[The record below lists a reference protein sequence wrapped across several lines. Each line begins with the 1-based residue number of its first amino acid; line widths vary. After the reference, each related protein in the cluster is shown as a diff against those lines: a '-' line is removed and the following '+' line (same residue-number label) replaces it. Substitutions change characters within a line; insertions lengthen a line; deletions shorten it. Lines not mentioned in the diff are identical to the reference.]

1 MNRSRKLKAKKPKA
15 AAMNPQHC
23 PHFTEDQGESST
35 STLTA
40 TTLAVIPHRPATAY
54 QRIRHR
60 PRRDWLHAR
69 KPSAKPQTP
78 RRRDGSHTKP
88 QSHQGS
94 TLERRRTVNL
104 SCGMGKIH
112 PQPHIDELASPRRD
126 WLHARKPSAKP
137 QTPRR
142 RDGSITKI
150 QSHQGSVSALKPQ
163 SLPPQGSAL
172 NPQPSALNPQP
183 STLSPQPST
192 LNPPPSPRA
201 NPRAL
206 GPGNHLDIGAT
217 PENADAV

>member
-78 RRRDGSHTKP
+78 RRRDGSHTKS

-104 SCGMGKIH
+104 SPGMGKIH
-112 PQPHIDELASPRRD
+112 PQPHVDELASPGRD

-142 RDGSITKI
+142 RDGSHTKA
-150 QSHQGSVSALKPQ
+150 QSHQGSVSAL
-163 SLPPQGSAL
+163 
-172 NPQPSALNPQP
+172 
-183 STLSPQPST
+183 
-192 LNPPPSPRA
+192 
-201 NPRAL
+201 
-206 GPGNHLDIGAT
+206 
-217 PENADAV
+217 